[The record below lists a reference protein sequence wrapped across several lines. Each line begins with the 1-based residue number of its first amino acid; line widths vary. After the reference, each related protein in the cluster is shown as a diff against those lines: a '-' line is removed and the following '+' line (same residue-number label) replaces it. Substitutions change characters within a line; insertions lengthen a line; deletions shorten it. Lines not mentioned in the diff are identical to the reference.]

1 MATKPYSPPFE
12 RRRILSPKP
21 EAQWG
26 ESGTEKWSMQ
36 LRCGGR
42 REQPSDSEK
51 LEEERLIIS
60 SSHLLLAQPS
70 EVGTVDEET
79 EAGG

>member
-12 RRRILSPKP
+12 RWHILSPKP
-21 EAQWG
+21 KAQWG
-26 ESGTEKWSMQ
+26 ESGTEKWSMR
-36 LRCGGR
+36 LRCGVR
-42 REQPSDSEK
+42 REQPSDPEK

-60 SSHLLLAQPS
+60 LSHLLLAQPS
-70 EVGTVDEET
+70 EVGTADEET